1 MDLLEATVY
10 LCVIAVLLTVV
21 YTIPYIFRAHLDDLK
36 ACGPRWLEL
45 TLKKGDARTRLFA
58 PLETLEMGECDSKA
72 TYSRNWWMDEN
83 QFQLERRA
91 IFSKVRH
98 FSYPFRS
105 MLTSRRL
112 GFSLPTPQDFKNL
125 GTTAHLRSRD
135 SLSSSSWEKTDS
147 YERSITSVVTVLM
160 Q

>member
-10 LCVIAVLLTVV
+10 LFAIAVLLAVV
-21 YTIPYIFRAHLDDLK
+21 YIIPYLLTAHLNGSK
-36 ACGPRWLEL
+36 ACGPRWLES
-45 TLKKGDARTRLFA
+45 TLKKGDARTLLFA
-58 PLETLEMGECDSKA
+58 PLETLETEECGSKA
-72 TYSRNWWMDEN
+72 TYSHNWWMDEN

-98 FSYPFRS
+98 LLYLVCS

-112 GFSLPTPQDFKNL
+112 GFSLPTPQDFRKL
-125 GTTAHLRSRD
+125 ETTAHLRSRD
-135 SLSSSSWEKTDS
+135 SLSSLSWEKTDS